1 MDEPIEPVLPD
12 DEGVTPPPLDES
24 VIPSLGISGDQ
35 EAIAREQRRA
45 QGVGYAELS
54 ETERANYLGFRAKV
68 LRRETLADL
77 ESYKKL
83 QREFRQSNV
92 LDSSMMDEILRLND
106 SLKKRG
112 IDPTFELRREKV
124 ERTNA
129 IFSALTQNIQPEKGL
144 YGYIDTD
151 EVVDNKLG
159 KLLNADQIASW
170 NSADQATKERELFG
184 AIKEVKFP
192 NMSISDEMAAA
203 ILMREYKTDS
213 INGVINKY
221 AQDLKRANEVKEG
234 YYKAEAD
241 FLPAFLENGGDFEKA
256 IDSLGPN
263 SVYGR
268 SIFNNSPYLRTQY
281 QAAYEATSW
290 IKDEYIKEGSLDWD
304 KMAVRLLALGE
315 NTGSFKIAIQMLP
328 EFLPKDDRAWLVQA
342 LNDTYEDIGSFLRML
357 PEKDEDEEKISTSC
371 SSYPERISLH
381 ARHA

>member
-12 DEGVTPPPLDES
+12 DEGVTLPPLDES

-54 ETERANYLGFRAKV
+54 ETERANYLGIRANA

-170 NSADQATKERELFG
+170 NSADQATKEREL
-184 AIKEVKFP
+184 
-192 NMSISDEMAAA
+192 
-203 ILMREYKTDS
+203 
-213 INGVINKY
+213 
-221 AQDLKRANEVKEG
+221 
-234 YYKAEAD
+234 
-241 FLPAFLENGGDFEKA
+241 LELSRK
-256 IDSLGPN
+256 
-263 SVYGR
+263 
-268 SIFNNSPYLRTQY
+268 
-281 QAAYEATSW
+281 
-290 IKDEYIKEGSLDWD
+290 
-304 KMAVRLLALGE
+304 
-315 NTGSFKIAIQMLP
+315 
-328 EFLPKDDRAWLVQA
+328 
-342 LNDTYEDIGSFLRML
+342 
-357 PEKDEDEEKISTSC
+357 
-371 SSYPERISLH
+371 
-381 ARHA
+381 